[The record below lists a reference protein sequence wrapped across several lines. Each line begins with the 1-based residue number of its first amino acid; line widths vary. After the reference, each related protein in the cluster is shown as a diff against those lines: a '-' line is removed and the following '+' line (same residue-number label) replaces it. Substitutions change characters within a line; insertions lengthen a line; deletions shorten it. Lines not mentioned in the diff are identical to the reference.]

1 MVVLSSY
8 HIFNSRY
15 IYNSAIG
22 KIRCFEP
29 KGLREA
35 ENFSVST
42 CYVLVTTNKTQ
53 NQIMIPIPRKN
64 VSLRWWKL
72 SILMPLI
79 LRNVPW
85 EKWSFLLTIRHPPLS
100 RGSLHD
106 PAILHSTAPEP
117 QEKSPITWWTKK
129 RAKHRRALN
138 ALHASSVF
146 QLQNEEGG
154 QKRRRFLYFSLKI

>member
-8 HIFNSRY
+8 QIFNSRY

-29 KGLREA
+29 KGLR
-35 ENFSVST
+35 FVFTRSRKFFCFHLLLT
-42 CYVLVTTNKTQ
+42 W
-53 NQIMIPIPRKN
+53 QIRRKIKLMIPIPRKN

-106 PAILHSTAPEP
+106 RAILSSTTPGKVPDHMMDQKARENIVGRWTPCVRAPCSSYKTRKEP
-117 QEKSPITWWTKK
+117 EEEKVP
-129 RAKHRRALN
+129 L
-138 ALHASSVF
+138 F
-146 QLQNEEGG
+146 
-154 QKRRRFLYFSLKI
+154 